1 MQIGCALG
9 ADGWW
14 RRVGERGGQ
23 CDLLTP
29 ALPMLWLADKCCAY
43 TNPMPTTPNPT
54 LVFCGPPT
62 MLCAC
67 MHAPPP
73 HPFHPCTVLQPSTTA
88 CTHCCL
94 QREIAACR
102 GQHALCMHHPHS
114 CPPTPAMPHTI
125 PLLPPP
131 TGCIHYVC
139 CCVCCCSCC
148 WCRPSKL
155 PLLLLLLPL
164 LLLPL
169 LNCDCARTHP
179 APLPPCP
186 VAGVESQGEG
196 CVHLE

>member
-1 MQIGCALG
+1 
-9 ADGWW
+9 
-14 RRVGERGGQ
+14 
-23 CDLLTP
+23 
-29 ALPMLWLADKCCAY
+29 
-43 TNPMPTTPNPT
+43 
-54 LVFCGPPT
+54 
-62 MLCAC
+62 MLCIHQP
-67 MHAPPP
+67 HAHNPQPHPGFLRPP
-73 HPFHPCTVLQPSTTA
+73 H
-88 CTHCCL
+88 
-94 QREIAACR
+94 
-102 GQHALCMHHPHS
+102 HALCMHACPPPPPLPPLHRPSTVNHCMHTLLLAEGNCCLQRTACAVHAPPRIVVHPHLP
-114 CPPTPAMPHTI
+114 CLT